1 MDWQDRYQPR
11 RAPDPV
17 LRRMTPDDIPAAVEV
32 LHSIGW
38 EGDARRWERMLYW
51 APDGCFVLDEPGRG
65 VIGTVSTTPYG
76 KALAWVGMMTVAADR
91 QRRGFGRQL
100 MRAALDSLIARGVE
114 RIMLDASDA
123 GRALYE
129 SLGFR
134 PLYKVYRWE
143 GKASTYLGGR
153 ARRMEPG
160 DVAAVLDLDA
170 RYFGIPREHILL
182 RLLEEEPELAWV
194 DEERGQLQG
203 YLLARREPRGAFLGP
218 WMAGSAASAERL
230 LRKGL
235 EGLQGEMVT
244 VNIPD
249 INGRAMQIAGDHN
262 LRRGGGCT
270 RMIYGDAFPIQGE
283 PLAELGIASY
293 ATG

>member
-11 RAPDPV
+11 RVPEPV

-38 EGDARRWERMLYW
+38 EGDERRWEHMLYW
-51 APDGCFVLDEPGRG
+51 APDGCFVLDEPERG

-76 KALAWVGMMTVAADR
+76 KALAWVGMMAVAADR

-100 MRAALDSLIARGVE
+100 MRAALDSLIARRVE
-114 RIMLDASDA
+114 RIMLDATDV
-123 GRALYE
+123 GRPLYE

-143 GKASTYLGGR
+143 GKASTYLGAR
-153 ARRMEPG
+153 ARRMEPD
-160 DVAAVLDLDA
+160 DVTAMLDLDA

-182 RLLEEEPELAWV
+182 RLLEEDPELAWV
-194 DEERGQLQG
+194 DEERGGLQG
-203 YLLARREPRGAFLGP
+203 YLLARSGLRGASLGP

-235 EGLQGEMVT
+235 ERLQGQMVS

-262 LRRGGGCT
+262 LRRASGCT